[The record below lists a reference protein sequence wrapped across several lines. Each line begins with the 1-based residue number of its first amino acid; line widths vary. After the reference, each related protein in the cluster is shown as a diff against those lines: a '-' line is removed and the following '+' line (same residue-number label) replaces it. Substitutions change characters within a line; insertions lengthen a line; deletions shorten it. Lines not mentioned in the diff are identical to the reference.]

1 MDLVTGRLASGQH
14 HYFLVGL
21 ACSSALG
28 YGVQSAFRPVGDPLV
43 HAGGGLFPASAA
55 TDSRNGAISFIKDCA
70 GPGRFVWITKKMG
83 GVDFFM
89 KLSARLIQIAERLPM
104 GCKLADIGS
113 DHALLPVYAVKNGL
127 ALSAVAGE
135 VNEGPLKA
143 AQQQVAQAGLTS
155 SIAVRK
161 GDGLAVVS
169 PGEVDTITI
178 AGMGGALIASILE
191 AGQEKLAGVHTL
203 VLQPNVG
210 EDLVRRWLL
219 RHEWAL
225 TEESILEEDG
235 KIYEILTA
243 RRLSDSAGFN
253 AQLYAPRALP
263 GSEMKLT
270 EELLLLLGPW
280 LIKEPNAV
288 WFEKWHG
295 EIKQLERIRSSVAS
309 SSHEA
314 SRIKEQELAELAR
327 QLKEVMECLQKDKQ

>member
-1 MDLVTGRLASGQH
+1 
-14 HYFLVGL
+14 
-21 ACSSALG
+21 
-28 YGVQSAFRPVGDPLV
+28 
-43 HAGGGLFPASAA
+43 
-55 TDSRNGAISFIKDCA
+55 
-70 GPGRFVWITKKMG
+70 MG

-89 KLSARLIQIAERLPM
+89 KLSARLIQIAERLPK

-127 ALSAVAGE
+127 AQSAIAGE

-143 AQQQVAQAGLTS
+143 AQQQVAQAGLAS
-155 SIAVRK
+155 AISVRK

-243 RRLSDSAGFN
+243 RRLPDGTTHN
-253 AQLYAPRALP
+253 ADLYASRVLP
-263 GSEMKLT
+263 GSDMKLT
-270 EELLLLLGPW
+270 KELLLLLGPW
-280 LIKEPNAV
+280 LLKNPNRV
-288 WFEKWHG
+288 WFGKWHG

-309 SSHEA
+309 SSQEA
-314 SRIKEQELAELAR
+314 SRVKEQELEELIR
-327 QLKEVMECLQKDKQ
+327 QLTEVMECLQKDKQ

>member
-1 MDLVTGRLASGQH
+1 
-14 HYFLVGL
+14 
-21 ACSSALG
+21 
-28 YGVQSAFRPVGDPLV
+28 
-43 HAGGGLFPASAA
+43 
-55 TDSRNGAISFIKDCA
+55 
-70 GPGRFVWITKKMG
+70 MG

-89 KLSARLIQIAERLPM
+89 KLSARLMQIAERLPK

-161 GDGLAVVS
+161 GDGLAVVA

-191 AGQEKLAGVHTL
+191 AGQDKLAGVHTL

-225 TEESILEEDG
+225 TEESILAEDG

-243 RRLSDSAGFN
+243 RRLPDSAEFN

-263 GSEMKLT
+263 GSEMELT

-280 LIKEPNAV
+280 LMKQPNAV
-288 WFEKWHG
+288 WFEKWHE

-309 SSHEA
+309 SSQEA
-314 SRIKEQELAELAR
+314 SRVKEQELAELIR
-327 QLKEVMECLQKDKQ
+327 QLKEVVECLQKDKP

>member
-1 MDLVTGRLASGQH
+1 
-14 HYFLVGL
+14 
-21 ACSSALG
+21 
-28 YGVQSAFRPVGDPLV
+28 
-43 HAGGGLFPASAA
+43 
-55 TDSRNGAISFIKDCA
+55 
-70 GPGRFVWITKKMG
+70 
-83 GVDFFM
+83 
-89 KLSARLIQIAERLPM
+89 M

>member
-1 MDLVTGRLASGQH
+1 
-14 HYFLVGL
+14 
-21 ACSSALG
+21 
-28 YGVQSAFRPVGDPLV
+28 
-43 HAGGGLFPASAA
+43 
-55 TDSRNGAISFIKDCA
+55 
-70 GPGRFVWITKKMG
+70 
-83 GVDFFM
+83 M
-89 KLSARLIQIAERLPM
+89 KLSARLMQIAERLPK

-161 GDGLAVVS
+161 GDGLAVVA

-191 AGQEKLAGVHTL
+191 AGQDKLAGVHTL

-225 TEESILEEDG
+225 TEESILAEDG

-243 RRLSDSAGFN
+243 RRLPDSAEFN

-263 GSEMKLT
+263 GSELELT

-280 LIKEPNAV
+280 LMKQPNAV
-288 WFEKWHG
+288 WFEKWHE

-309 SSHEA
+309 SSQEA
-314 SRIKEQELAELAR
+314 SRVKEQELAELIR
-327 QLKEVMECLQKDKQ
+327 QLKEVVECLQKDKP